1 MFHTSSSYRLFQQK
15 RLMQHLLLCKA
26 GDFAL
31 QRFTLLGTCRE
42 GSHQAGPAYQEKT
55 FWDNTGIGPWSPEPQ
70 PSETEKRVLPRK
82 QENILYHRKNQPL
95 LWERAELATQMGTEM
110 FLRLEAQVQF
120 LPVVLASSSQVAGLC
135 WLRSSRIR
143 RNSSYNYI
151 CLKSLENKGR
161 ASST

>member
-1 MFHTSSSYRLFQQK
+1 
-15 RLMQHLLLCKA
+15 MQHLLLCKA